1 MPASLPARAIK
12 KLTFLVLLGLVL
24 ISLGA
29 GELPVAAHTREAS
42 AEGLIKPNGSGIQGF
57 KLLTDQQGWLLFNNH
72 LYWTA
77 NQGSSW
83 KDITP
88 NYPVQATIAEVNF
101 LDANH
106 AWVILTYLNG
116 EDPVYVLASSTD
128 GGATWQT
135 EILPLFDPGDVSAA
149 AQDVHL
155 ERLDEQTG
163 WLVIKQSTSINFS
176 LGTLFRT
183 SDGGRTWT
191 RLDLPIGEPVSFVTD
206 QVGWAAGGAAGN
218 ELYQSQDGGAT
229 WQTRAFLPAGTPG
242 QEQVYLPP
250 KFSDAGH
257 GLLPVLIASG
267 SNLRLDL
274 YITAN
279 GGQTWGRENSTTLDG
294 NVDVSVQPPIKI
306 FDADHLVAVIPRSN
320 RILRKNGPGGYSTLS
335 NTDGRSAGIVE
346 LSMADQ
352 DFGLAMQMSGGCNP
366 PATAEEAAEAQPK
379 SDETC
384 GLTIKLLRTGN
395 GGETWEPLTL
405 PPILSAS
412 LPGAP
417 LTRTDSGYTFIS
429 YKKRPLKSMELFVG
443 HGFDVCEISN
453 LSAMQAWW
461 TNGPYAVV
469 NLYIGGSSRSCVN
482 TALTAAFVKQLYQQG
497 WKFIPTWVGPQA
509 PCTSYRSRMSYDAA
523 TAYSQGVSEAD
534 KAINAA
540 ANLAL
545 TNPDKTNTIVYY
557 DLESYST
564 SNSTCRAAVKS
575 FMAGWAAQFLTR
587 GNKSGVYGSP
597 CSSALTDFKS
607 NPVVPDGIWI
617 ARWNLNYV
625 YTPSATV
632 WGGSCISNSDWPN
645 HQRIR
650 QYTGDHNETWG
661 GVTMTVDSDVMDG
674 ILAVP
679 YTGTA
684 NTNPP
689 TQPTNPKPVDGTTL
703 VRSNDTWLYWNTDGT
718 ACTVQITGGSLNIK
732 PNGDCSSYHLGT
744 QKGGAYTWQVVA
756 SNPYGSTTGP
766 VWHFNIRPLA
776 PTNLA
781 STGTTST
788 RINLAWTVSADEPAD
803 IDSYSFYINGQY
815 AASLPKGTSSTSVSG
830 LACNTDYSFFL
841 RSVRQGIQSADGNTV
856 SVTTKP
862 CIPDAFHKLSP
873 ANGAPAESVD
883 PTLSWESS
891 GSAASYQY
899 CIDNVNNNSCDTSWT
914 STVATQAALTGLT
927 PDTVYYWQVQAVNA
941 SGTTAADGG
950 TWWAFTPSTNPA
962 TITPTAT
969 LTPTATA
976 TPTPTMTPTATQG
989 VFPKVSPSNGSSNVP
1004 TTLTLAW
1011 LGVPGASAYL
1021 YCYDTINNN
1030 ACDTAWTL
1038 TYSTSAAISGLS
1050 ATQIYY
1056 WQVEAIKSPSAIYA
1070 DGGTWW
1076 DFTPSSNP
1084 IPPVATN
1091 TPGKS
1096 LTPSATGGT
1105 STPTR
1110 TATLGPT
1117 PTATLTATPTS
1128 TPSVTLTATPSPT
1141 LQTLT
1146 LTLTPTPTLT
1156 RTPTATASLVPTHTN
1171 TGTFTPTYT
1180 PTPTFSATPGGGGIT
1195 PTSTGTNAAGAPG
1208 DFGKLNP
1215 AKGATGVS
1223 PALTLS
1229 WSPSSGATLYIYC
1242 YDTTNNNDCDTF
1254 WTVTYS
1260 TSATIS
1266 GLGSTQTYYWQVE
1279 AIKSPTAIYADG
1291 GSWWSFTT
1299 R

>member
-12 KLTFLVLLGLVL
+12 KLIFLALLGLVL
-24 ISLGA
+24 ISLGVS
-29 GELPVAAHTREAS
+29 ELPVAARTREAS
-42 AEGLIKPNGSGIQGF
+42 AQGLIKPNGSGIQGF
-57 KLLTDQQGWLLFNNH
+57 KLLTDQQGWLLYNNH
-72 LYWTA
+72 LYWTT

-88 NYPVQATIAEVNF
+88 SYPVQATIAEVNF
-101 LDANH
+101 LDVNH
-106 AWVILTYLNG
+106 AWLILTYLNG

-128 GGATWQT
+128 AGATWQT
-135 EILPLFDPGDVSAA
+135 EILSLFDPGDVAA
-149 AQDVHL
+149 VAQDVHL

-163 WLVIKQSTSINFS
+163 WLVIKQATSINFT
-176 LGTLFRT
+176 LGTLFKT
-183 SDGGRTWT
+183 SNGGHTWT

-206 QVGWAAGGAAGN
+206 QVGWVAGGAAGS
-218 ELYQSQDGGAT
+218 ELYQTQDGGAT
-229 WQTRAFLPAGTPG
+229 WQTRAFLPAGVPG

-250 KFSDAGH
+250 KFSDTGH
-257 GLLPVLIASG
+257 GLIPVLIASG
-267 SNLRLDL
+267 TNVRLDL
-274 YITAN
+274 YVTAN

-294 NVDVSVQPPIKI
+294 NVDVSVKPPIRI
-306 FDADHLVAVIPRSN
+306 FDADHLVAVIPRSS

-366 PATAEEAAEAQPK
+366 PSTAEEASEAQPK

-384 GLTIKLLRTGN
+384 ALTIRLLRTGN
-395 GGETWEPLTL
+395 AGETWEPLTL
-405 PPILSAS
+405 PPVLSAS

-417 LTRTDSGYTFIS
+417 VTQAVAGYTFIS

-443 HGFDVCEISN
+443 HGFDVCEISS
-453 LSAMQAWW
+453 LSAMQGWW

-469 NLYIGGSSRSCVN
+469 NLYIGGSSRSCAN
-482 TALTAAFVKQLYQQG
+482 TALTAAFVKQLHQQG

-534 KAINAA
+534 KAINTA

-557 DLESYST
+557 DLESYTT
-564 SNSTCRAAVKS
+564 SNSACRAAVKS
-575 FMAGWAAQFLTR
+575 FMAGWAAQFQAR

-607 NPVVPDGIWI
+607 NPIVPDGIWI

-684 NTNPP
+684 NTYPP

-703 VRSNDTWLYWNTDGT
+703 VRTNDTWLYWNTDGT
-718 ACTVQITGGSLNIK
+718 ACNIQITGGSINIK
-732 PNGDCSSYHLGT
+732 PGGDCSSYHLGA

-766 VWHFNIRPLA
+766 AWHFNIRPLA

-803 IDSYSFYINGQY
+803 IDSYNFYINSQY
-815 AASLPKGTSSTSVSG
+815 VASLPKGTSSTSVSG
-830 LACNTDYSFFL
+830 LACNTGYSFFL
-841 RSVRQGIQSADGNTV
+841 RSVRQGVQSADGNTV

-862 CIPDAFHKLSP
+862 CLPEAFHKLSP
-873 ANGAPAESVD
+873 GNGAPAEPVD

-899 CIDNVNNNSCDTSWT
+899 CIDTVNNNSCDTSWT
-914 STVATQAALTGLT
+914 STVATNAGFTGLT

-950 TWWAFTPSTNPA
+950 TWWAFTPSSHPA

-976 TPTPTMTPTATQG
+976 TPTQTMTPTSTQG
-989 VFPKVSPSNGSSNVP
+989 VFPKVSPANGSSNVP

-1011 LGVPGASAYL
+1011 QGVPGASAYL
-1021 YCYDTINNN
+1021 YCYDTIKNST
-1030 ACDTAWTL
+1030 CDASWTL
-1038 TYSTSAAISGLS
+1038 TYSTSATISGLS
-1050 ATQIYY
+1050 TSQIYY

-1070 DGGTWW
+1070 DGGMWW

-1084 IPPVATN
+1084 ISPVPTN

-1096 LTPSATGGT
+1096 FTPSATGGT

-1110 TATLGPT
+1110 TATLGPS
-1117 PTATLTATPTS
+1117 PTATSTATQTATPG
-1128 TPSVTLTATPSPT
+1128 VTFTATSSPT
-1141 LQTLT
+1141 LQTS
-1146 LTLTPTPTLT
+1146 TPTLSPT
-1156 RTPTATASLVPTHTN
+1156 RSSTPTQTTSLVPTFTN
-1171 TGTFTPTYT
+1171 TGTFTPTLT
-1180 PTPTFSATPGGGGIT
+1180 PTPTSSVTPGGGGIT
-1195 PTSTGTNAAGAPG
+1195 PTSTGTVASGSPG
-1208 DFGKLNP
+1208 NFGKLSP
-1215 AKGATGVS
+1215 AKGAAGVS
-1223 PALTLS
+1223 PSLTLS
-1229 WSPSSGATLYIYC
+1229 WAPSSGATLYIYC
-1242 YDTTNNNDCDTF
+1242 YDTLNNNDCDTF
-1254 WTVTYS
+1254 WTVIYS
-1260 TSATIS
+1260 TSVTITN
-1266 GLGSTQTYYWQVE
+1266 LGSIQTYYWQVE
-1279 AIKSPTAIYADG
+1279 AIKSPNAVYADG